1 MRGGGIVIVD
11 VGGSRKLRPAEASMH
26 TNCKQLLHVVAVIA
40 AFSGIAAAQRAKL
53 TPEQQV
59 LATDDRRIQAL
70 RRGDTKPLEEIYAD
84 DYTLVT
90 ATGEIRTKADQLR
103 ELKSGELRYERFRTL
118 ERIVRMYGDVAI
130 VLSRQDDVIVLR
142 GQRIVAGEQRV
153 TRVYKRMGG
162 KWRVIAT
169 HATLMRGQ

>member
-1 MRGGGIVIVD
+1 M
-11 VGGSRKLRPAEASMH
+11 
-26 TNCKQLLHVVAVIA
+26 NCKHLIRVVAFIA
-40 AFSGIAAAQRAKL
+40 AFAGIAAAQRAKMS
-53 TPEQQV
+53 PEQQV

-70 RRGDTKPLEEIYAD
+70 RRGDPAPLEQIYAD

-90 ATGEIRTKADQLR
+90 PTGQIRTKADQLR

-118 ERIVRMYGDVAI
+118 ERIVRFYGDVAI
-130 VLSRQDDVIVLR
+130 LLSRQDDVIVLR

-153 TRVYKRMGG
+153 TRVYKRMAG

-169 HATLMRGQ
+169 HASLIRGQ